1 MLVKRSPPSKTFDI
15 FLNLGERGGESIFQI
30 YRACGHEGEGG
41 DHMSR
46 KISTQKQD
54 ELIAAEIE
62 KWNSLLIKM
71 PANKKEAAA
80 VLVERVAF
88 MTVTLQILEA
98 DIKAKGPTYRF
109 VNGSQKMHV
118 ENPSQ
123 KSYNTMINRYTA
135 ACDKLLAL
143 VPNEPANLDQVQA
156 KKQRSAV
163 DLI

>member
-1 MLVKRSPPSKTFDI
+1 
-15 FLNLGERGGESIFQI
+15 
-30 YRACGHEGEGG
+30 
-41 DHMSR
+41 MSR
-46 KISTQKQD
+46 KFSMKTQD
-54 ELIAAEIE
+54 EWIAAEIE
-62 KWNSLLIKM
+62 KWNATLSKM

-88 MTVTLQILEA
+88 MTVTLRILEE

-109 VNGSQKMHV
+109 ENGSQKMHV

-135 ACDKLLAL
+135 ACDKLLAM
-143 VPNEPANLDQVQA
+143 VPNAPVNIEQVQA
-156 KKQRSAV
+156 KKQRSAS

>member
-1 MLVKRSPPSKTFDI
+1 MSKKY
-15 FLNLGERGGESIFQI
+15 SI
-30 YRACGHEGEGG
+30 
-41 DHMSR
+41 
-46 KISTQKQD
+46 KLQD

-62 KWNSLLIKM
+62 KWNSTLSKM

-88 MTVTLQILEA
+88 MTVTLRILEE

-109 VNGSQKMHV
+109 ENGSQKMHV

-135 ACDKLLAL
+135 ACDKLLAMI
-143 VPNEPANLDQVQA
+143 PNAPFDIDKVQA
-156 KKQRSAV
+156 KKQRSKD

>member
-1 MLVKRSPPSKTFDI
+1 MSKKY
-15 FLNLGERGGESIFQI
+15 SI
-30 YRACGHEGEGG
+30 
-41 DHMSR
+41 
-46 KISTQKQD
+46 KTQD

-62 KWNSLLIKM
+62 KWNSTLSKM

-88 MTVTLQILEA
+88 MTVTLRILEE

-135 ACDKLLAL
+135 TCDKLLAM
-143 VPNEPANLDQVQA
+143 VPNEALDVDKLQA
-156 KKQRSAV
+156 KKQRSAG

>member
-1 MLVKRSPPSKTFDI
+1 MSKKF
-15 FLNLGERGGESIFQI
+15 SIK
-30 YRACGHEGEGG
+30 A
-41 DHMSR
+41 
-46 KISTQKQD
+46 QD

-62 KWNSLLIKM
+62 KWNSTMSKM

-88 MTVTLQILEA
+88 MTVTLRILEE

-135 ACDKLLAL
+135 ACDKLLAM
-143 VPNEPANLDQVQA
+143 VPNEGPDIDQIQA
-156 KKQRSAV
+156 KKQRSAG

>member
-1 MLVKRSPPSKTFDI
+1 MSKKY
-15 FLNLGERGGESIFQI
+15 SI
-30 YRACGHEGEGG
+30 
-41 DHMSR
+41 
-46 KISTQKQD
+46 KLQD

-62 KWNSLLIKM
+62 KWNSTLSKM

-88 MTVTLQILEA
+88 MTVTLRILEE

-109 VNGSQKMHV
+109 ENGSQKMHV

-135 ACDKLLAL
+135 ACDKLLAM
-143 VPNEPANLDQVQA
+143 VPNAPVDIDKVQA
-156 KKQRSAV
+156 KKQRSID

>member
-1 MLVKRSPPSKTFDI
+1 MSKKY
-15 FLNLGERGGESIFQI
+15 SI
-30 YRACGHEGEGG
+30 
-41 DHMSR
+41 
-46 KISTQKQD
+46 KTQD

-62 KWNSLLIKM
+62 KWNSTLSKL

-88 MTVTLQILEA
+88 MTVTLRILEE
-98 DIKAKGPTYRF
+98 DIKAKGPTYKF

-135 ACDKLLAL
+135 ACDKLLAM
-143 VPNEPANLDQVQA
+143 VPNVPVDLTNVQA
-156 KKQRSAV
+156 KKQRSAD
-163 DLI
+163 DLL

>member
-1 MLVKRSPPSKTFDI
+1 
-15 FLNLGERGGESIFQI
+15 
-30 YRACGHEGEGG
+30 
-41 DHMSR
+41 MSR
-46 KISTQKQD
+46 KFSIKTQD
-54 ELIAAEIE
+54 EWIAEEIE
-62 KWNSLLIKM
+62 KWNSTLSKM

-88 MTVTLQILEA
+88 MTVTLRILEE

-109 VNGSQKMHV
+109 ENGSQKMHV

-135 ACDKLLAL
+135 ACDKLLAM
-143 VPNEPANLDQVQA
+143 VPNAPVNIEQVQA
-156 KKQRSAV
+156 KKQRSAS

>member
-1 MLVKRSPPSKTFDI
+1 
-15 FLNLGERGGESIFQI
+15 
-30 YRACGHEGEGG
+30 
-41 DHMSR
+41 MSR
-46 KISTQKQD
+46 KFSIKTQD

-62 KWNSLLIKM
+62 KWNSTLSKM

-88 MTVTLQILEA
+88 MTVTLRILEE
-98 DIKAKGPTYRF
+98 DIKAKGPTYKF
-109 VNGSQKMHV
+109 ENGSQKMHV

-135 ACDKLLAL
+135 ACDKLLAM
-143 VPNEPANLDQVQA
+143 VPNEAPDVDKIQA
-156 KKQRSAV
+156 KKQRSAG